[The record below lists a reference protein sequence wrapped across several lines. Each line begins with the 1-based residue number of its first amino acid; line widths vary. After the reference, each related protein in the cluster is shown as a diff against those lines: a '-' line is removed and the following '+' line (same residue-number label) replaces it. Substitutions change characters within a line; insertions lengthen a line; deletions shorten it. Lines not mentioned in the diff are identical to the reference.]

1 MEISTSSGV
10 VSRMTTLLLLLLHAP
25 HASAFTAPLP
35 GTITTTTSAS
45 CRQLTPITAMA
56 RSSPK
61 NQLSAKEIREAER
74 AEQLRKRQSG
84 IDALKKI
91 AGIMKE
97 RCSRKDAMARGE
109 PIPGIGKQQPRS
121 NLASSAPGT
130 TAIAN
135 AKSQD
140 EKWAEAYALAE
151 KQLKEEDEEGFD
163 VGQLAETLGELAV
176 SKVELAVLR
185 QRDAV
190 RDALIEQRDAVLEQ
204 RDALLGRKG
213 SPPE

>member
-1 MEISTSSGV
+1 
-10 VSRMTTLLLLLLHAP
+10 
-25 HASAFTAPLP
+25 
-35 GTITTTTSAS
+35 
-45 CRQLTPITAMA
+45 MA

-97 RCSRKDAMARGE
+97 RRSRKEAMARGE
-109 PIPGIGKQQPRS
+109 PIPGIGKQQPR

-163 VGQLAETLGELAV
+163 VGKLAETLGELAV